1 MKRKLRFLNMEPEQV
16 ARRAA
21 RQKTDATKK
30 QKQRGHDGRLLVAVL
45 QTMHAHQDI
54 RHGVLPSTRRLL
66 GVLQSIRNLL
76 GVLQSIQHNH
86 EGSARVV
93 GGAATSARA
102 DRPQGF
108 TNALLM
114 VWQRGILRHR

>member
-1 MKRKLRFLNMEPEQV
+1 MQRKLRSLNMEPEQV

-21 RQKTDATKK
+21 RQKNKGNEIK
-30 QKQRGHDGRLLVAVL
+30 RKQRRHGRRLLVAVL
-45 QTMHAHQDI
+45 QSM
-54 RHGVLPSTRRLL
+54 
-66 GVLQSIRNLL
+66 QSIRNLL
-76 GVLQSIQHNH
+76 GVLKSIEQKH

-102 DRPQGF
+102 NRPQGF
-108 TNALLM
+108 TNAVLM